1 MLPPDYVTINQNL
14 RSEMA
19 FSHHHIFY
27 SAHFSIIIN
36 LSVKMLPW
44 SLRFYNFLTVDASKA
59 MPVAQL
65 YAYVNALITIISEE

>member
-1 MLPPDYVTINQNL
+1 MALPY
-14 RSEMA
+14 
-19 FSHHHIFY
+19 HHIFY

-59 MPVAQL
+59 VPVAHL
-65 YAYVNALITIISEE
+65 YAYVNVLITIISEK